1 MGCDCLKYSSEP
13 GEMHTS
19 EVIWSQII
27 IEYGKNSELISRD
40 EKLKNSKLGMKND
53 WSYIWIYQFF
63 KFLLTYNSIFNY
75 KIYFYQIQ

>member
-19 EVIWSQII
+19 EVIWYQII

-53 WSYIWIYQFF
+53 
-63 KFLLTYNSIFNY
+63 
-75 KIYFYQIQ
+75 